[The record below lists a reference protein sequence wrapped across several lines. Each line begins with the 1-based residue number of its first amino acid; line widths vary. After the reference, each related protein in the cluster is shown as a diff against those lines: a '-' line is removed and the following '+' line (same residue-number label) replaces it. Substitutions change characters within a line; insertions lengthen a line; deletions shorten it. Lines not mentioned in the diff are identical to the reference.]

1 LHPAAL
7 TAYAVLNCLVMSLD
21 EWIHLVHTVASM
33 LWVGGLVTL
42 IALSTQIR
50 RVGDSDAVGR
60 FLGSLRV
67 VGPVVLAPGPL
78 LLLAT
83 GKPGL

>member
-1 LHPAAL
+1 LHPAAPI
-7 TAYAVLNCLVMSLD
+7 AYAVLSYLAMTLD
-21 EWIHLVHTVASM
+21 EWIHLVHIVASM

-50 RVGDSDAVGR
+50 RVGDGDAVGR

-67 VGPVVLAPGPL
+67 VGPVVLAPGGQ
-78 LLLAT
+78 AWAVSERR
-83 GKPGL
+83 